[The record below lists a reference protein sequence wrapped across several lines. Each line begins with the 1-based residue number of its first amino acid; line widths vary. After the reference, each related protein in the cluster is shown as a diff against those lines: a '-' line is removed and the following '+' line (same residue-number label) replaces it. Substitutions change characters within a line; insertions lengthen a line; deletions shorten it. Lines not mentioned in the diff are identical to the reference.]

1 MMGILEI
8 GDQPDEFN
16 IVGEFSSDQAHTQCS
31 SGGTAGSEQAVIRLQ
46 GNYLSSE

>member
-16 IVGEFSSDQAHTQCS
+16 IVGEFSSDQAHAQCS
-31 SGGTAGSEQAVIRLQ
+31 SGDTAGSEKAAIPLQ
-46 GNYLSSE
+46 EN